1 MASKKG
7 KSAVDR
13 GKKETKRAGTKKDA
27 KPSIF
32 ARLKKWFVN
41 IIMELKRVVWPDKKK
56 LKQSTLTVLLIIAL
70 STVLILIFDSL
81 IGFILRT
88 TGFYSTKPQTPETT
102 ASPAITDTSNPGES
116 GEPTGTSP
124 ETSSTTQNTG
134 A

>member
-13 GKKETKRAGTKKDA
+13 GKKGTKRAVTKKDA

-41 IIMELKRVVWPDKKK
+41 IIMELKRVMWPDKKK

-70 STVLILIFDSL
+70 STIMILVFDSL

-88 TGFYSTKPQTPETT
+88 TGFYSSKPATTPEITEP
-102 ASPAITDTSNPGES
+102 PAISDTLNPGES
-116 GEPTGTSP
+116 AR
-124 ETSSTTQNTG
+124 NIG

>member
-13 GKKETKRAGTKKDA
+13 GKKGTKRAVTKKDA
-27 KPSIF
+27 KPSFF

-41 IIMELKRVVWPDKKK
+41 IIMELKRVMWPDKKK

-70 STVLILIFDSL
+70 STIMILVFDSL

-88 TGFYSTKPQTPETT
+88 TGFYSSKPATTPEITEP
-102 ASPAITDTSNPGES
+102 PAISDTLNPGES
-116 GEPTGTSP
+116 VRNIGV
-124 ETSSTTQNTG
+124 
-134 A
+134 